1 MAFVAGGVAGA
12 LLVSACSNSDDR
24 AGAAPRSTSTSAPAP
39 EVDPDR
45 STVPT
50 TPPAQGTIDL
60 PDELPVSGA
69 FRVEEPATA
78 KHTFKVTASTIEP
91 EEIRISPGEI
101 VALSSADG
109 AAHEVAVA
117 EVSDLVVAAKEPASL
132 QFPTAG
138 TYSVFSGGVEAR
150 IVVSS

>member
-24 AGAAPRSTSTSAPAP
+24 AGAAPRSTSTSASSRA
-39 EVDPDR
+39 
-45 STVPT
+45 VPT

-150 IVVSS
+150 IVVSR